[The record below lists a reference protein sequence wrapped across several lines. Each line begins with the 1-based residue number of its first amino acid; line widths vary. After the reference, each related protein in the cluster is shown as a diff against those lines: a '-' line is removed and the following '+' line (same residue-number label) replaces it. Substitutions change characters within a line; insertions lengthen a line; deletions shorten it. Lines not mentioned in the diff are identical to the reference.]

1 MSVRNRYAS
10 NSTKVSPTSSSS
22 RLAGDLRITSK
33 KLDDMVRSKY
43 MGRNE
48 DYYTKFSRFR
58 SKKQS
63 DTIGSLK
70 QSSSNGKRVS
80 SRTNSD
86 PTQNRPKPTIST
98 ENYTKKP
105 LKKQETQV
113 EKRNSS
119 SASSDSSGKAP
130 LVFSNLKSKTSRM
143 VEINAKITLD
153 RAKKGGSSSKAAVVR
168 RHSDSR
174 YDTFPERREQKH
186 QLVKHITPLASKQ
199 NTNAFHS
206 NLNVPKEKIRRHSDS
221 QCELRNSGSMSEKT
235 QPNVKPMRERPKSF
249 SDREDLDVPIFRP
262 KSARPSSRWERR
274 FSDDESAGDDDDE
287 PSYIYETL
295 MTRPKSARPESR
307 ILRHTELVDD
317 SELMR
322 QPTPPPRPTTSR
334 GHRRSEEN
342 KDYSDFYL
350 RNISGPDAGSSTG
363 TKQIISKTS
372 QKENIKCLGRNDK
385 SGQSIPY
392 DKSIHG
398 FDPESFRKEQIK
410 VMNAKDVLALN
421 SGIDD
426 IDLDIDPVVYF
437 LQEDDNVTSTTYKPS
452 LSKGVINIIGKA
464 NSEEHKPLIGYHS
477 NNLNKQRHKSDGC
490 DTFHNAEQPY
500 LKSTFHGSE
509 VSTNQIRRDK
519 QKPGNKSK
527 HHTYSYSDSSM
538 QNTWQKSGTYDT
550 APDKLISKYSAAP
563 STTFADGSKHGF
575 RQEKVYQSIFN
586 QDDLTLRK
594 PRKLEPLSGRFYPN

>member
-22 RLAGDLRITSK
+22 RLAGESRITSK

-43 MGRNE
+43 MGKNE
-48 DYYTKFSRFR
+48 DYYTKFSRFK
-58 SKKQS
+58 SKKQNGIT
-63 DTIGSLK
+63 DSLK
-70 QSSSNGKRVS
+70 QSSSNVTDKRVS
-80 SRTNSD
+80 SRTKSD
-86 PTQNRPKPTIST
+86 PTQNRPKPTISA
-98 ENYTKKP
+98 ENNTKQP
-105 LKKQETQV
+105 ANKQETLV
-113 EKRNSS
+113 EKRSLS

-130 LVFSNLKSKTSRM
+130 LVLNNLKSQTSRM
-143 VEINAKITLD
+143 VEINAKITID
-153 RAKKGGSSSKAAVVR
+153 RTKKGVSNSKVAVVR

-174 YDTFPERREQKH
+174 YDTFPERREQKYE
-186 QLVKHITPLASKQ
+186 LVKHITPVASKQ
-199 NTNAFHS
+199 NANAFHS

-221 QCELRNSGSMSEKT
+221 QCEHRNSGMSEKP
-235 QPNVKPMRERPKSF
+235 QPNVNPMRERPKSF
-249 SDREDLDVPIFRP
+249 SDREDFDVPIFRP

-287 PSYIYETL
+287 RLYETKL
-295 MTRPKSARPESR
+295 TRPKSARPESR
-307 ILRHTELVDD
+307 IMRHTELVVD
-317 SELMR
+317 SESMR

-342 KDYSDFYL
+342 NDYSDFYL
-350 RNISGPDAGSSTG
+350 RNISNPDASKSTS
-363 TKQIISKTS
+363 TKQLLSKTS
-372 QKENIKCLGRNDK
+372 QKENVKSFNSKEK
-385 SGQSIPY
+385 SGESILY

-452 LSKGVINIIGKA
+452 LSKDVINIIGKA

-490 DTFHNAEQPY
+490 DIFHNAEQPY
-500 LKSTFHGSE
+500 SKSTFHGSE

-519 QKPGNKSK
+519 QKSGNKSK

-538 QNTWQKSGTYDT
+538 QNTWQKPGTYDT